1 MRTCLSIKRP
11 FCDRAVAGFRQL
23 PEIQYIDL
31 DLYTFRALPAY
42 QNILFI
48 TALSESYDTV
58 PPVDPKSSRFA
69 AR

>member
-11 FCDRAVAGFRQL
+11 FCDRVVAGFRQL

-58 PPVDPKSSRFA
+58 PPVDPKSS
-69 AR
+69 